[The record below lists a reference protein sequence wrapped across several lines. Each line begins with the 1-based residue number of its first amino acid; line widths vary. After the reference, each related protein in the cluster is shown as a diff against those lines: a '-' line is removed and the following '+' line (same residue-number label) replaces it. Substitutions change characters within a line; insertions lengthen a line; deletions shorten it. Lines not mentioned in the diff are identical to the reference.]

1 MTKIKVNAEIE
12 KDGESF
18 IFYVNIFNISEETLK
33 LNLSN
38 NTGGLVRESVYLYDK
53 NKDRLHKGVSYMI
66 PIDDVTNLT
75 SIETRE
81 SAQLILK
88 AKLEEIENDLF
99 LDFKGANFNV
109 KQDETYYFQIEYL
122 GAKSDMAPF
131 NID

>member
-1 MTKIKVNAEIE
+1 MTKIKINAEIE

-18 IFYVNIFNISEETLK
+18 LFYVNISNISEETLK

-38 NTGGLVRESVYLYDK
+38 NTGGLVRETVHLYDK

-75 SIETRE
+75 SIETGE

-122 GAKSDMAPF
+122 GEKSNMASF